1 MLVAV
6 GVLVGE
12 EQASWAVKF
21 STVLEITRAAVPG
34 GSSAPRRA
42 GHFFLEN
49 FSLGPQG

>member
-21 STVLEITRAAVPG
+21 STVLEITLYKQNTSV
-34 GSSAPRRA
+34 
-42 GHFFLEN
+42 H
-49 FSLGPQG
+49 